1 MRVISYI
8 EWTEKLN
15 SKKLLQS
22 TEIEVNK
29 EVRKN
34 RKFFQNEVI
43 VINKYFITK
52 MKLKY
57 SNVS

>member
-1 MRVISYI
+1 MK
-8 EWTEKLN
+8 KLN
-15 SKKLLQS
+15 SKKLLQC